1 MVMSEFVTEN
11 KREGKWNR
19 HRYTHK
25 RRWLHVGNCLWAVA
39 VGNAAIT
46 VGNKRSGGGSIS
58 SASSWLSLY
67 SIFLVVSSLSRMQ
80 TQRVSKLGNFDI
92 F

>member
-1 MVMSEFVTEN
+1 LLKTMGCGGDEMVRMSEFVTEN

-58 SASSWLSLY
+58 SAASWLSLY
-67 SIFLVVSSLSRMQ
+67 SIFLVV
-80 TQRVSKLGNFDI
+80 VVVFFI
-92 F
+92 PH

>member
-1 MVMSEFVTEN
+1 
-11 KREGKWNR
+11 
-19 HRYTHK
+19 
-25 RRWLHVGNCLWAVA
+25 LHVGNCLWAAA

-67 SIFLVVSSLSRMQ
+67 SIFLVVIVLELHVLILGFEMYRHIPFWILEQEQSFI
-80 TQRVSKLGNFDI
+80 KL
-92 F
+92 